1 MFWRLVKTALFTI
14 VAPGTVALYLPQ
26 MLRDASADHR
36 ARSVYAYPWVV
47 LFLCGAAIYLRCPW
61 DFAAKGLGTP
71 APIDAPVSGSHFTP
85 S

>member
-14 VAPGTVALYLPQ
+14 VAPRAVALYLPQ

-36 ARSVYAYPWVV
+36 GPLRLRLSLV
-47 LFLCGAAIYLRCPW
+47 LFLCGAAIYLRCAW